1 MIKENKTKAIVQFTH
16 GMCEHKEIYIPFMEY
31 LVSHGY
37 LCIIHDHR
45 GHGKSIL
52 NDNDLGYF
60 YSSKDIGL
68 VEDIELVNQYIKQR
82 FPNTPIYLFGHSMG
96 SLAVRAY
103 IKKYDHHIDGLF
115 ICGSPSANP
124 LSSAGIIILKLLA
137 KIKGDHYRNKL
148 VNEMIIGTFN
158 KPFKKEKIKNAWLCS
173 DRNVVN
179 AYNNDP
185 LCAFS
190 FTMNGYES
198 LLTLM
203 NKVYTQKN
211 WNVSHPDLPIHFI
224 SGQQDPCMTNM
235 KMFNQSIQLM
245 KDIGYKNVNYKVYE
259 NMRHEILNETNKHIV
274 YEDILNKLKE
284 WEK

>member
-1 MIKENKTKAIVQFTH
+1 M
-16 GMCEHKEIYIPFMEY
+16 
-31 LVSHGY
+31 
-37 LCIIHDHR
+37 
-45 GHGKSIL
+45 
-52 NDNDLGYF
+52 
-60 YSSKDIGL
+60 
-68 VEDIELVNQYIKQR
+68 
-82 FPNTPIYLFGHSMG
+82 
-96 SLAVRAY
+96 
-103 IKKYDHHIDGLF
+103 
-115 ICGSPSANP
+115 
-124 LSSAGIIILKLLA
+124 
-137 KIKGDHYRNKL
+137 
-148 VNEMIIGTFN
+148 
-158 KPFKKEKIKNAWLCS
+158 CS

-211 WNVSHPDLPIHFI
+211 WNVSHPDLPPIHFI